1 MYIIYIYIQSHARD
15 SQLLIFQCTL
25 KVGSPGIGTRRIFW
39 KVDSVNTAMRV
50 FKFSIARIRTI
61 FSGKE
66 PCHYIPKA
74 PSFLFLFP
82 GFFHVFFLHGTIGT
96 MVQVCPSFKIHSST
110 CTAGP
115 LRFSSRRRWWGK
127 LSARDAR
134 NFREDQGEV
143 SWTNGA

>member
-1 MYIIYIYIQSHARD
+1 MYIYIYSRTHVIHSYWSFNVPLRLDLQASEPGGYFGRSTQSTRQWGFSSFPLPESEPYFQAKNHAIMYQRL
-15 SQLLIFQCTL
+15 Q
-25 KVGSPGIGTRRIFW
+25 
-39 KVDSVNTAMRV
+39 V
-50 FKFSIARIRTI
+50 FCF
-61 FSGKE
+61 FFLV
-66 PCHYIPKA
+66 
-74 PSFLFLFP
+74 SFMF
-82 GFFHVFFLHGTIGT
+82 FFLHGTIGT

>member
-1 MYIIYIYIQSHARD
+1 MYIYIHSHTRVIYSYWSFNVPLRLELQASEPGGYFGRSTQSTRQWGFSSFPLPEPEPYVQAKNHA
-15 SQLLIFQCTL
+15 IT
-25 KVGSPGIGTRRIFW
+25 KGSKFF
-39 KVDSVNTAMRV
+39 V
-50 FKFSIARIRTI
+50 F
-61 FSGKE
+61 
-66 PCHYIPKA
+66 
-74 PSFLFLFP
+74 FP